1 VAEQAADMV
10 LMDLAKATTEGEE
23 AMGGAGRM
31 LSFRF
36 RPCLEVEN
44 RSF

>member
-23 AMGGAGRM
+23 AMGGRM